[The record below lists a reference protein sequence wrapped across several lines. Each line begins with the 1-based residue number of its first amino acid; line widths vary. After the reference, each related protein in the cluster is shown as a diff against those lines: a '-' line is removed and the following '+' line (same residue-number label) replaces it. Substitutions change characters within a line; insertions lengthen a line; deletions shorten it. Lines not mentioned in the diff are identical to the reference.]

1 MLVLC
6 YHKIDC
12 VQRDWTGIVTSP
24 DTFRQQLTYIKDH
37 YHICDVHDFP
47 RQPQVKDV
55 LITFDD
61 GYADNY
67 TTALPI
73 LEELQIPATF
83 FISTGHLNT
92 DTEDWCN
99 ELAWLILEGNAYPPE
114 FSFGDFRFQTK
125 TFHQRLSMHR
135 SIEKTLIQAP
145 NTQRNTIMNA
155 VRQWANADQR
165 TKRTSHRMLSADQLR
180 ALAASPYASI
190 GAHTVNHPSLSALCI
205 EEQCYEILESKHT
218 VEKIIGK
225 DVLLFAYP
233 FGGISNYSLETIDIL
248 KNAGFQKAFSTTY
261 KRKTKD
267 PSFYE
272 IPRVCVSE
280 CSLQDFIDKLSLYQV
295 KNSYWWEG

>member
-12 VQRDWTGIVTSP
+12 IQQDWTGIVTSP
-24 DTFRQQLTYIKDH
+24 DTFRQQLMHLKDQ
-37 YHICDVHDFP
+37 YHICDVRDFP
-47 RQPQVKDV
+47 WKPQEKDM

-73 LEELQIPATF
+73 LEELQVPATF
-83 FISTGHLNT
+83 FISTGHLDT

-99 ELAWLILEGNAYPPE
+99 ELAWLILEGEAYPPA
-114 FSFGDFRFQTK
+114 FSFDDLRFQTES
-125 TFHQRLSMHR
+125 FQQRLSMHR
-135 SIEKTLIQAP
+135 SIEKTLIQTP
-145 NTQRNTIMNA
+145 NIQRNAVMNA
-155 VRQWANADQR
+155 VRQWAGADQR

-190 GAHTVNHPSLSALCI
+190 GVHTVNHPSLGGLSI
-205 EEQCYEILESKHT
+205 EEQRYEILESKLT

-225 DVLLFAYP
+225 DVVLFAYP
-233 FGGISNYSLETIDIL
+233 FGGIGNYSLETIDLL

-261 KRKTKD
+261 KRKTKA

-280 CSLQDFIDKLSLYQV
+280 CSLQDFIDKLSVYQI
-295 KNSYWWEG
+295 KTSYWWEG